1 MKLSIEWIRD
11 YVDLPAE
18 LSLKEI
24 MHDLTMAT
32 VEVEN
37 AEDPGVALDHVVVGR
52 IVEVA
57 TLDAKD
63 ASLATCDIGGSA
75 PVHIVCSGTGMA
87 PGVDTIVALPGAR
100 IRPTGMHDHVVVAAR
115 EAAGQHSDGA
125 ICRASEIGLDDVL
138 LSPDSQAVVDVAEFN
153 AAPGTP
159 LAEAIGWHD
168 IVLDIDNKSLTN
180 RPDLWC
186 HRGIALELAAIYDRP
201 LRNPTLVE
209 PDWPPV
215 QLLGAIDS
223 ELCRRFAAFRLENV
237 AMGPSPCLLYTSPSP
252 RDGLLSRMPSSA

>member
-11 YVDLPAE
+11 YVDLPAD

-87 PGVDTIVALPGAR
+87 PGVDTIGALPGAR
-100 IRPTGMHDHVVVAAR
+100 IRPTGRHDHVVVAAR
-115 EAAGQHSDGA
+115 EAAGITAHAPARVLSWNGKAIYAGMKIQPMAVTAERPIEKSPLQDHDGPRSPRRPRDFGK
-125 ICRASEIGLDDVL
+125 RAS
-138 LSPDSQAVVDVAEFN
+138 
-153 AAPGTP
+153 
-159 LAEAIGWHD
+159 
-168 IVLDIDNKSLTN
+168 
-180 RPDLWC
+180 C
-186 HRGIALELAAIYDRP
+186 
-201 LRNPTLVE
+201 
-209 PDWPPV
+209 
-215 QLLGAIDS
+215 
-223 ELCRRFAAFRLENV
+223 
-237 AMGPSPCLLYTSPSP
+237 
-252 RDGLLSRMPSSA
+252 SAG